1 MARTQKPGRV
11 REHPAGSWRRWPLV
25 AACSTA
31 GEGTGARFDR
41 AHFKSFGD
49 FALIYEV
56 VYYVLR
62 PDYNTYMD
70 VQQSMNFRLMEEF
83 EKAGLE
89 FAYPTQQLF
98 VTRTEPV

>member
-1 MARTQKPGRV
+1 MADLAGKQSTTWEQPSPILGLMRWTRDDELWLRSDVSAEQARRV
-11 REHPAGSWRRWPLV
+11 V
-25 AACSTA
+25 AHEC
-31 GEGTGARFDR
+31 R
-41 AHFKSFGD
+41 H
-49 FALIYEV
+49 LC
-56 VYYVLR
+56 R

-98 VTRTEPV
+98 VTRSEAV